1 MLIRSLILATAAMTG
16 ISAADVTID
25 AAQTRQTIDGFG
37 TCLVSWGKY
46 PPIYQDEQM
55 AKIYAETMGFTFLRT
70 NMAAWGYP
78 KTEDPKDITVD
89 KIDLSDR
96 NNSRLPVFL
105 EFAKKVKALQP
116 ELKVIGSVWSPVA
129 WMKLNNQ
136 ITAGKGD
143 KKEKSIHATSYKQGG
158 KGPDSRNRVDPKYF
172 PHFCQWV
179 VAQMQQFKDHGV
191 PLYAVSPGNEVMFNQ
206 DFESCVWTAED
217 FATIVA
223 MLGKAKAEAGFAET
237 KIFGPETMTQHNF
250 AHGNPNYLRALRG
263 NAEAWKYFD
272 VYATH
277 GYVDGFK
284 EDLGADSAYEFW
296 NAIKADNKP
305 YWVTEGG
312 TGEHEWPAPLTGVAA
327 GAHNNLVFGNVNAFV
342 PWQISGETS
351 STHNLMTRLTLTKK
365 THAMRHFSV
374 FIRPGAQ
381 RIHVGG
387 KAGTLQVSAYLHSD
401 LRRLVVVAINA
412 QKEAQD
418 LNISLT
424 GLTVGSFAQHRTS
437 ATEDLALVDPI
448 TATGG
453 AARVSLPAESMITLV
468 AEGVR

>member
-1 MLIRSLILATAAMTG
+1 MLIRSLILATVAMTG
-16 ISAADVTID
+16 LNAASVTID
-25 AAQTRQTIDGFG
+25 VAQTRQTIEGFG

-46 PPIYQDEQM
+46 PPIYQDERM

-78 KTEDPKDITVD
+78 QTDHAQDITAD

-96 NNSRLPVFL
+96 NNSRLSVFI
-105 EFAKKVKALQP
+105 EFAKKVQDLQP

-143 KKEKSIHATSYKQGG
+143 KKERGIHSTSYKQGG
-158 KGPDSRNRVDPKYF
+158 NGPEARNRVDPKYF
-172 PHFCQWV
+172 PHFCQWMI
-179 VAQMQQFKDHGV
+179 AQMQQFKDHGV
-191 PLYAVSPGNEVMFNQ
+191 PFYAVSPGNEVMFSQ
-206 DFESCVWTAED
+206 SFESCVWTAED

-223 MLGKAKAEAGFAET
+223 MLGKAKAAAGFADT

-250 AHGNPNYLRALRG
+250 AHGNPPYLKALRQ

-272 VYATH
+272 IYATH

-296 NAIKADNKP
+296 NAIKDDNKP

-312 TGEHEWPAPLTGVAA
+312 TGEHAWPAPLTGVAA
-327 GAHNNLVFGNVNAFV
+327 GAHNNLVFGNVSAFV
-342 PWQISGETS
+342 PWQITESKAS
-351 STHNLMTRLTLTKK
+351 QHALMTDFTPTKK

-387 KAGTLQVSAYLHSD
+387 EAGTLQVSAYLHRE
-401 LRRLVVVAINA
+401 LGQLVVVAINA
-412 QKEAQD
+412 QTEAQD
-418 LNISLT
+418 LNIDLA
-424 GLTVGSFAQHRTS
+424 GLKVSSFVQHRTS
-437 ATEDLALVDPI
+437 ATEDVAAVAPV
-448 TATGG
+448 AVSGN

-468 AEGVR
+468 ATGVR